1 MFAPGDGAAPP
12 ELAGRGTEQAV
23 LLRCLADLADGCAP
37 PHNIVLIGP
46 RGNGKTVLLNWLKA
60 ACDESEYTVD
70 VLTLTPHS
78 VADLTALHD
87 ALIPRRGIVKLL
99 PRKVGI
105 ASVGSAEWAQSG
117 NGRKELA
124 PALAARCQRR
134 PLAVLLDEAHTLTPE
149 VGSALL
155 NASQQM
161 RMRAPFLL
169 VLAGTPGLRGRLNSM
184 DASFWGRLGEGLL
197 GIGRLSHAAARAALV
212 KPLTARA
219 VRLDDGAL
227 DIVVEYSQRYPYF
240 IQLWG
245 DALWK
250 EHLATGTDRLTTAT
264 VATVQPTVAAQ
275 VADYYQGRF
284 EELEASGLVPAA
296 VAIARLFQDGMDATA
311 SNQDIDLALISAGLD
326 DPADRFAAREG
337 LNRLSYVWCPPG
349 QQPPV
354 VWSAGIPSLTSY
366 VLAQAPESAM
376 QPSRVAPRSEDL
388 SRR

>member
-12 ELAGRGTEQAV
+12 ELAGRSTEQAV

-46 RGNGKTVLLNWLKA
+46 RGNGKTVLLSWLKA

-78 VADLTALHD
+78 
-87 ALIPRRGIVKLL
+87 
-99 PRKVGI
+99 
-105 ASVGSAEWAQSG
+105 
-117 NGRKELA
+117 
-124 PALAARCQRR
+124 
-134 PLAVLLDEAHTLTPE
+134 
-149 VGSALL
+149 
-155 NASQQM
+155 
-161 RMRAPFLL
+161 
-169 VLAGTPGLRGRLNSM
+169 
-184 DASFWGRLGEGLL
+184 
-197 GIGRLSHAAARAALV
+197 
-212 KPLTARA
+212 
-219 VRLDDGAL
+219 
-227 DIVVEYSQRYPYF
+227 
-240 IQLWG
+240 
-245 DALWK
+245 
-250 EHLATGTDRLTTAT
+250 
-264 VATVQPTVAAQ
+264 
-275 VADYYQGRF
+275 
-284 EELEASGLVPAA
+284 
-296 VAIARLFQDGMDATA
+296 GMDATA

-366 VLAQAPESAM
+366 VLAQAPESAT

>member
-1 MFAPGDGAAPP
+1 MFAPGDGAPPP

-23 LLRCLADLADGCAP
+23 LLRCLADLMDGCAP
-37 PHNIVLIGP
+37 PHNVVLIGP
-46 RGNGKTVLLNWLKA
+46 RGNGKTVLLSWLKA
-60 ACDESEYTVD
+60 ACAESARAID
-70 VLTLTPHS
+70 VLSLTPHS
-78 VADLTALHD
+78 VADLAALHD
-87 ALIPRRGIVKLL
+87 ALVPRRGIVKLL

-117 NGRKELA
+117 SGRRELA
-124 PALAARCQRR
+124 DALAARCQRR

-161 RMRAPFLL
+161 RVQAPFLL
-169 VLAGTPGLRGRLNSM
+169 VLAGTPGLRGQLNSM

-197 GIGRLSHAAARAALV
+197 GIGRLSPSAAREALV

-219 VRLDDGAL
+219 VHIDDGAL
-227 DIVVEYSQRYPYF
+227 DVVVEDSQRYPYF

-250 EHLATGTDRLTTAT
+250 EHLATGTARLTDAT
-264 VATVQPTVAAQ
+264 VATVRPAVTAQ

-284 EELEASGLVPAA
+284 EELEAGGLVPAA
-296 VAIARLFQDGMDATA
+296 VAIARLFQGGMDASA
-311 SNQDIDLALISAGLD
+311 SNQDIDLALTSAGLD
-326 DPADRFAAREG
+326 DAADRFAARDG

-349 QQPPV
+349 QLPPV
-354 VWSAGIPSLTSY
+354 VWSAGVPSLMGY
-366 VLAQAPESAM
+366 VLEHAPESAA
-376 QPSRVAPRSEDL
+376 QCTE
-388 SRR
+388 RR